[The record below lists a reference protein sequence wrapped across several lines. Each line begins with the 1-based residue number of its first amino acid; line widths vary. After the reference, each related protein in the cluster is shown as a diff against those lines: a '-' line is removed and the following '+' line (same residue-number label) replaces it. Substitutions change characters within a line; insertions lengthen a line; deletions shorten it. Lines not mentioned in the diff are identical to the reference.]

1 MTLHTIQCRKR
12 DFCCFWLKYA
22 KNRHLTSFLTSSLFV
37 FMSNVRQIGSD
48 PDMEYKNQRNKKN
61 YDSRGEYDT
70 HAYHSDEK
78 FSEIKHNDREAFD
91 TNGTMLTDAYFIFFV
106 L

>member
-1 MTLHTIQCRKR
+1 
-12 DFCCFWLKYA
+12 
-22 KNRHLTSFLTSSLFV
+22 
-37 FMSNVRQIGSD
+37 MSNVRQIGSD